1 VDSVLTFAEELERR
15 DAEVAHALVDV
26 ERLQAEVDELRTQ
39 TTAVSGFLA
48 SLPGLVER
56 HDADVRAAAESRD
69 SVAELLREAEAE
81 LERAGKDDERLAAER
96 VVQYRRDELHDADAW
111 LLQARTAREQLDRE
125 SEQRRVEADQLAGRA
140 AELAERVREVPSPA
154 PGLEGAAEWGAR
166 ARGALLVRHS
176 GLADERDKVV
186 REATELVASVVGDPL
201 LVTGVA
207 GVRDRLERA
216 LRET

>member
-1 VDSVLTFAEELERR
+1 
-15 DAEVAHALVDV
+15 
-26 ERLQAEVDELRTQ
+26 
-39 TTAVSGFLA
+39 
-48 SLPGLVER
+48 LPGLVER
-56 HDADVRAAAESRD
+56 HDADMRAAGRGTAC
-69 SVAELLREAEAE
+69 ALLREAEAE
-81 LERAGKDDERLAAER
+81 LERAGKENERLAAER
-96 VVQYRRDELHDADAW
+96 IVQYRRDELHDADAW

-125 SEQRRVEADQLAGRA
+125 SEQRRVEADRLADRA
-140 AELAERVREVPSPA
+140 AELAERVRDVPSPA

-176 GLADERDKVV
+176 RLADERDKVV